1 VIFEGTDGYVVVP
14 SYDGGTAFDKDGN
27 QVATFNSGSDANH
40 FTNFLNAVRSRKL
53 ADLNADIEEGHL
65 SSALC
70 HTGNV
75 SHRLGEKR
83 TAAEIRQAA
92 SGNALLA
99 EATDRLLTHL
109 RANDVD
115 VDSPTVTLGPWLELD
130 PKSERFVNNES
141 ANHFV
146 RREDR
151 KPFVVPQIA

>member
-1 VIFEGTDGYVVVP
+1 M
-14 SYDGGTAFDKDGN
+14 
-27 QVATFNSGSDANH
+27 
-40 FTNFLNAVRSRKL
+40 L
-53 ADLNADIEEGHL
+53 EGHL

-83 TAAEIRQAA
+83 TAAEIRESA

-99 EATDRLLTHL
+99 ESTDRLLAHL
-109 RANDVD
+109 KANDVD

-130 PKSERFVNNES
+130 PTTERFVNNES
-141 ANHFV
+141 ANQFV